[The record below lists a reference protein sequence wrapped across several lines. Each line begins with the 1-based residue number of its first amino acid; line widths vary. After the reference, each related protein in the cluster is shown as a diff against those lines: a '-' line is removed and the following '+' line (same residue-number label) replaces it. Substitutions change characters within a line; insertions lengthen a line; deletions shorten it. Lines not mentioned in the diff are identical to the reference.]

1 MRTRRRARPNAF
13 DLARLKEARDIL
25 ERLMIE
31 LRPATPEH
39 SSVVNAFDAV
49 RTAAIDWTGNPEIW
63 SGADSTGRRGL
74 PDAFIKRPEHPKWP
88 R

>member
-1 MRTRRRARPNAF
+1 MRTPRRARPNAL

-25 ERLMIE
+25 EGLMIQ

-39 SSVVNAFDAV
+39 DSVVNAFDSV
-49 RTAAIDWTGNPEIW
+49 RTAAIDWTGNSEIW
-63 SGADSTGRRGL
+63 SGADAAGRRVL
-74 PDAFIKRPEHPKWP
+74 PDPFIKRPEHSKWP

>member
-1 MRTRRRARPNAF
+1 MRTPRRARPNDQ

-25 ERLMIE
+25 EGLMIQ
-31 LRPATPEH
+31 LRAATPEH
-39 SSVVNAFDAV
+39 QSVVNAFDAV

-63 SGADSTGRRGL
+63 SGSDSAGHQRL
-74 PDAFIKRPEHPKWP
+74 PDAFVKRLEHPKWP

>member
-1 MRTRRRARPNAF
+1 MRTPRRARPNAL

-25 ERLMIE
+25 EGLMIQ

-39 SSVVNAFDAV
+39 DSVVNAFDAV

-63 SGADSTGRRGL
+63 SGTDSAGRRVL
-74 PDAFIKRPEHPKWP
+74 PDPFVKRPEHSKWP

>member
-1 MRTRRRARPNAF
+1 MRTPRRARPNDH
-13 DLARLKEARDIL
+13 DLARLREARDIL
-25 ERLMIE
+25 ESLMIH

-39 SSVVNAFDAV
+39 RSVVNAFDAV

-63 SGADSTGRRGL
+63 SGPDSAGRRGL
-74 PDAFIKRPEHPKWP
+74 PDAFVKRPEHPKWP